1 MRVCICVL
9 VLSGTITPGFGVSV
23 RLAGATGKDS
33 SGDTEGRGGGAR
45 IDDNVRV
52 ELFLVHCVMSLN
64 TITGLD
70 RL

>member
-33 SGDTEGRGGGAR
+33 SGDTEGRGGGH
-45 IDDNVRV
+45 VS
-52 ELFLVHCVMSLN
+52 M
-64 TITGLD
+64 ITYGLSYF
-70 RL
+70 